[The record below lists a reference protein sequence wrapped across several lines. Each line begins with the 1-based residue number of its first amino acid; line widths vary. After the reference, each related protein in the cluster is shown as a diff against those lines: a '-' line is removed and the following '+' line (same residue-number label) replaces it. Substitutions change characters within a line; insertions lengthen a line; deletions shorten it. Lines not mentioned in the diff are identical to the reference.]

1 MQNSMNAT
9 VFTAEVEQAVANLLS
24 QMTLA
29 EKIGQ
34 MTQVEKNS
42 ITPAEVA
49 EYFIGSVLSGG
60 GGNPTPNNPQTW
72 MEMVQ
77 SFQNAAL
84 QTRLKIPIL
93 YGVDAVHGHNN
104 VREAVIFPH
113 NIGLGATR
121 DAELVQRIGELTAAE
136 ILATSVTWTFAPALS
151 VPQDIR
157 WGRSYE
163 GFSDNPELVAELGL
177 AYTKGVQKKYD
188 DRPQALACAKHFVA
202 DGGTTWGTTQYFPW
216 LSEVNWQAAT
226 PNFKIDQ
233 GDALFDEDSLRRIH
247 LAPYWDVIQEGVL
260 SVMVSFSS
268 WNGHKLHAHKYLL
281 TDVLKREMD
290 FMGFVVSDWGA
301 IDQIDADF
309 YSCVLQSINAGLD
322 MIMTPFDFKRF
333 IKTLTEAVEKGDVPM
348 ARIDDAVTRILRAKI
363 ATGLFDYPYGK
374 PELVSELGSAK
385 HRAVAR
391 EAASKSA
398 VLLKNENNL
407 LPLAKDIESL
417 VVVGKAADNIGYQ
430 CGGWSIEWQ
439 GLPGPITSGTTIW
452 EGIQAQVADATRLD
466 YKKNG
471 KFSADE
477 QFNMGIVVL
486 AEEPYA
492 EGNGDKADLLL
503 PAEDIAILEETAQHC
518 EQVVVILL
526 SGRPLII
533 NDQLDLMNAFV
544 AAWLPGTEGHGV
556 SDVLFGDK
564 PFTGKLSFNWPRSLD
579 QIPLSELQNSS
590 EPPQWKFGDGL
601 STK

>member
-1 MQNSMNAT
+1 MQNSINAT
-9 VFTAEVEQAVANLLS
+9 LFTAEVERAVADLLS

-60 GGNPTPNNPQTW
+60 GGNPTPNSPQTW
-72 MEMVQ
+72 TDMVQ
-77 SFQNAAL
+77 SFQQAAL
-84 QTRLKIPIL
+84 QTRLQIPII

-104 VREAVIFPH
+104 VHDAVMFPH
-113 NIGLGATR
+113 NIGLGASR
-121 DAELVQRIGELTAAE
+121 DAELVQKIGEITTKE
-136 ILATSVTWTFAPALS
+136 MLATSVTWTFAPALS

-157 WGRSYE
+157 WGRTYE
-163 GFSDNPELVAELGL
+163 GFSDNPELVGELGL
-177 AYTKGVQKKYD
+177 AYMRGVQKKYD
-188 DRPQALACAKHFVA
+188 DRPQAMACAKHFVA
-202 DGGTTWGTTQYFPW
+202 DGGTTWGTTKYFPW

-233 GDALFDEDSLRRIH
+233 GDAQFDEDSLRRIH
-247 LAPYWDVIQEGVL
+247 LAPYWGVIQEGVF

-268 WNGHKLHAHKYLL
+268 WNGHKLHSHKHLL
-281 TDVLKREMD
+281 TDVLKGEMD

-348 ARIDDAVTRILRAKI
+348 TRIDDAVSRILRTKF

-374 PELVSELGSAK
+374 PEFMSDLGSAE
-385 HRAVAR
+385 HRALAR
-391 EAASKSA
+391 TAASKSA
-398 VLLKNENNL
+398 VLLKNEDNL

-417 VVVGKAADNIGYQ
+417 VVVGQAADNIGYQ

-439 GLPGPITSGTTIW
+439 GLPGPITAGTTIW
-452 EGIQAQVADATRLD
+452 EGIQAQVADPSQLT
-466 YKKNG
+466 YNKNG

-477 QFNMGIVVL
+477 QFKVGIVVF

-492 EGNGDKADLLL
+492 EGMGDKADLHLS
-503 PAEDIAILEETAQHC
+503 AEDIALLKETAQHC
-518 EQVVVILL
+518 EQVAVVLL
-526 SGRPLII
+526 SGRPLVI
-533 NDQLDLMNAFV
+533 NDQLDLMTAFV
-544 AAWLPGTEGHGV
+544 AAWLPGTEGNGV

-564 PFTGKLSFNWPRSLD
+564 PFRGKLSFNWPRTLD
-579 QIPLSELQNSS
+579 QIPLSALQNSS

-601 STK
+601 TS